1 MIQHICV
8 TLVPLFNYL
17 SEDEQIKINRLA
29 QHKQFKKNEIVFRPG
44 DENLDIVALGSM
56 KVFQLSTNGDEQ
68 LLRVV
73 EPGGYEGENQ
83 LFGIKNESLFGET
96 LETTGICRLSK
107 QAFDQ
112 VMLRNPQIAL
122 KLFELSAQKMVQV
135 EKQAHILSMERVEER
150 LANYLLDLSKVAND
164 YRFSLPMKMI
174 DIARYIGT
182 TPETLSRKFRFLEDN
197 RLIKRSG
204 RRIIILNADGLI
216 DL

>member
-1 MIQHICV
+1 MVQHLCV

-96 LETTGICRLSK
+96 LETTEICRLSK

-122 KLFELSAQKMVQV
+122 KLFELSAQKMIQV
-135 EKQAHILSMERVEER
+135 EKQAQILSMERVEER

-204 RRIIILNADGLI
+204 RKIIILNGDGLI

>member
-29 QHKQFKKNEIVFRPG
+29 QHKKFKKNEIVFKPG

-96 LETTGICRLSK
+96 LETTEICRLSK
-107 QAFDQ
+107 QDFDH

-122 KLFELSAQKMVQV
+122 KLFELSAQKMIQV

-164 YRFSLPMKMI
+164 YQFSLPMKMI

-204 RRIIILNADGLI
+204 RRIIILNRDGLI

>member
-1 MIQHICV
+1 MVQHICV
-8 TLVPLFNYL
+8 TLVPLFNHL

-44 DENLDIVALGSM
+44 DENLDIVAFGSM

-83 LFGIKNESLFGET
+83 LFGIKNESLFGKT
-96 LETTGICRLSK
+96 LETTEICRLSK
-107 QAFDQ
+107 QDFDQ
-112 VMLRNPQIAL
+112 IMLRNPQIAL
-122 KLFELSAQKMVQV
+122 KLFELSAQKMIQV
-135 EKQAHILSMERVEER
+135 EKQAHILSMERVEQR

-197 RLIKRSG
+197 KLIKRSG
-204 RRIIILNADGLI
+204 RRIIIIDEDGLI

>member
-73 EPGGYEGENQ
+73 EPGGCEGENQ
-83 LFGIKNESLFGET
+83 LFGIKKESLFGKT
-96 LETTGICRLSK
+96 LETTEIWRLSK
-107 QAFDQ
+107 QEFDH

-122 KLFELSAQKMVQV
+122 KLFELSAQKMIQV

-164 YRFSLPMKMI
+164 YQFSLPMKMI

-182 TPETLSRKFRFLEDN
+182 TPETLSRKFRLLEDN

-204 RRIIILNADGLI
+204 RRIIILNRDGLI

>member
-1 MIQHICV
+1 MVQHICV
-8 TLVPLFNYL
+8 TLVPLFNHL

-44 DENLDIVALGSM
+44 DENLDIVAFGSM

-83 LFGIKNESLFGET
+83 LFGIKNESLFGKT
-96 LETTGICRLSK
+96 LETTEICRLSK
-107 QAFDQ
+107 QDFDQ

-122 KLFELSAQKMVQV
+122 KLFELSAQKMIQV
-135 EKQAHILSMERVEER
+135 EKQAHILSMERVEQR

-197 RLIKRSG
+197 KLIKRSG
-204 RRIIILNADGLI
+204 RRIIIIDEDGLI

>member
-83 LFGIKNESLFGET
+83 LFGIKNESLFGKT
-96 LETTGICRLSK
+96 LETTEICRLSK
-107 QAFDQ
+107 QDFDQ

-122 KLFELSAQKMVQV
+122 KLFELSAQKMIQV

-150 LANYLLDLSKVAND
+150 LANYLLDLSKAAND

-204 RRIIILNADGLI
+204 RRIIILNRDGLI

>member
-1 MIQHICV
+1 MVQHICV

-83 LFGIKNESLFGET
+83 LFGIKNESLFGEA
-96 LETTGICRLSK
+96 LETTEICSLSK
-107 QAFDQ
+107 QAFNQ

-122 KLFELSAQKMVQV
+122 KLFELSAQKMIQV
-135 EKQAHILSMERVEER
+135 EKQAQILSMERVEER
-150 LANYLLDLSKVAND
+150 LSNYLLDLSKVAND
-164 YRFSLPMKMI
+164 YQFILPMKMI

-182 TPETLSRKFRFLEDN
+182 TPETLSRKFKYLEN
-197 RLIKRSG
+197 NGYIERSG
-204 RRIIILNADGLI
+204 RKISILDGDELL

>member
-29 QHKQFKKNEIVFRPG
+29 QHKKFKKNEIVFRPG

-56 KVFQLSTNGDEQ
+56 KVFQMSTNGDEQ

-96 LETTGICRLSK
+96 LETTEICRLSK
-107 QAFDQ
+107 HAFDQ
-112 VMLRNPQIAL
+112 VMLRNPKIAL
-122 KLFELSAQKMVQV
+122 KLFELSAQKMIQV

-204 RRIIILNADGLI
+204 RRIIILNRDGLI

>member
-96 LETTGICRLSK
+96 LETTEICRLSK

-122 KLFELSAQKMVQV
+122 SSENSFDRSKLLSL
-135 EKQAHILSMERVEER
+135 ILC
-150 LANYLLDLSKVAND
+150 
-164 YRFSLPMKMI
+164 
-174 DIARYIGT
+174 
-182 TPETLSRKFRFLEDN
+182 
-197 RLIKRSG
+197 
-204 RRIIILNADGLI
+204 
-216 DL
+216 